1 MILGYLCV
9 KPLGGVVMIESVTR
23 LASACQCKKVR
34 RSRLGHD
41 VCERLVLGFEL
52 RGFMMSTASSRP
64 ILLLA
69 IVCATLAAQGSDVW
83 SAETPTAATPAAATA
98 PPSPYPP
105 PVPGPYVRPEW
116 AFLTTSAQQPAAEDP
131 NARVTVPGSKLT
143 HTNAEVGN
151 FFAAVDWHPERHAP
165 LPEVVAK
172 GRKPDVYA
180 CAVCHLTSGMGHPES
195 SHLAGQSVQYM
206 MQQMADF
213 KSGARKD
220 PARMTRIGTATTEE
234 EARAAAEWFAAIKPI
249 RWMKVVETDK
259 VPRNYGNGGR
269 MRLPWPGKETEPL
282 GKRIVELPQD
292 TARAVA
298 RDPYSGF
305 VAYVPKGS
313 VARGKALVKNG
324 TDGAATAC
332 ALCHGPKLQ
341 GTADVPGIAGTSAI
355 YAARQL
361 YNFQVGDRAG
371 PQSALMKAVVAKMTE
386 DDIIAV
392 TAYLATLDP

>member
-1 MILGYLCV
+1 MALV
-9 KPLGGVVMIESVTR
+9 AVV
-23 LASACQCKKVR
+23 
-34 RSRLGHD
+34 
-41 VCERLVLGFEL
+41 LVLGAAW
-52 RGFMMSTASSRP
+52 TAQVRD
-64 ILLLA
+64 
-69 IVCATLAAQGSDVW
+69 VRAA
-83 SAETPTAATPAAATA
+83 EAAAAAPPAA

-105 PVPGPYVRPEW
+105 PVAGPYKRPEW
-116 AFLTTSAQQPAAEDP
+116 AFLTTSAEQPAAPDP
-131 NARVTVPGSKLT
+131 NARMRAPGSKKT
-143 HTNAEVGN
+143 YTNDEIGD
-151 FFAAVDWHPERHAP
+151 FFNAVDWYPERHAP
-165 LPEVVAK
+165 MPTVVAK
-172 GRKPDVYA
+172 GREPDVFA

-206 MQQMADF
+206 VQQMADF

-220 PARMTRIGTATTEE
+220 PARMTRIGKATTEE

-249 RWMKVVETDK
+249 KWMKVVESDT
-259 VPRNYGNGGR
+259 VPRSWGNEGR
-269 MRLPWPGKETEPL
+269 MRLPWPGKTTEPL

-292 TARAVA
+292 PARAVL

-313 VARGKALVKNG
+313 VARGKELVTKGTNG
-324 TDGAATAC
+324 PATAC
-332 ALCHGPKLQ
+332 ALCHGPKLL

-371 PQSALMKAVVAKMTE
+371 PQAGLMKPTVAKMTE

-392 TAYLATLDP
+392 TAYLATLPP

>member
-1 MILGYLCV
+1 MGDRKVATHSRLISLVAVVLA
-9 KPLGGVVMIESVTR
+9 LGGATGSLHWR
-23 LASACQCKKVR
+23 DARAA
-34 RSRLGHD
+34 D
-41 VCERLVLGFEL
+41 A
-52 RGFMMSTASSRP
+52 ASS
-64 ILLLA
+64 
-69 IVCATLAAQGSDVW
+69 AAP
-83 SAETPTAATPAAATA
+83 APAATPAVA

-105 PVPGPYVRPEW
+105 PVPGPYKRPEW
-116 AFLTTSAQQPAAEDP
+116 AFLTTSAEQPAAEDP
-131 NARVTVPGSKLT
+131 NALMRTPGSKKT
-143 HTNAEVGN
+143 YTNAQVGD
-151 FFAAVDWHPERHAP
+151 FFNAVDWYPERHAP
-165 LPEVVAK
+165 MPEVVAK

-195 SHLAGQSVQYM
+195 SHLAGQSVSYM

-220 PARMTRIGTATTEE
+220 PARMTKIGKATTEE

-249 RWMKVVETDK
+249 RWMKVVEADR

-269 MRLPWPGKETEPL
+269 MRMPWPGTKETEPL
-282 GKRIVELPQD
+282 GNRIVELPQD
-292 TARAVA
+292 ASRAA
-298 RDPYSGF
+298 LRDPYSGF

-313 VARGKALVKNG
+313 VARGKKLVTQG
-324 TDGAATAC
+324 TNGAATAC

-341 GTADVPGIAGTSAI
+341 GTAEVPGIAGTSAI

-371 PQSALMKAVVAKMTE
+371 PQSALMQQVVAKMTE

-392 TAYLATLDP
+392 TAYLATLMP